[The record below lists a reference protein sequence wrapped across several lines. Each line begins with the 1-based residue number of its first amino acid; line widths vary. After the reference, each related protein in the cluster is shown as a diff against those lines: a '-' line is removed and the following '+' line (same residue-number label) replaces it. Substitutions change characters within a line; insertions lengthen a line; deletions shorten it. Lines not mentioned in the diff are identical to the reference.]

1 MKMGGL
7 CLSEDAFRHSSC
19 CVRFS
24 VVLLSRM
31 CYGSLGSCRLSR
43 WICIIGTQANTLIPC
58 CVDHVLVVILISCC
72 AQITASEFAETEQS
86 QNG

>member
-1 MKMGGL
+1 MTVLARLLRLSTWFDDCFVTL
-7 CLSEDAFRHSSC
+7 CCSAVSSVC
-19 CVRFS
+19 A
-24 VVLLSRM
+24 M
-31 CYGSLGSCRLSR
+31 YPLGSCRLSR